1 MNKTLFFVSLGFL
14 AFTSSGLSMAGSHD
28 VRRHVAGKAPDDS
41 ASTSLLLAE
50 DSRKRDDHGNREEAN
65 DHRQPTKGV
74 RQEPAVDTGM
84 QAVPTDAGPGQP
96 GYGWLYF
103 SNPAARR
110 AVVISPEGEYFFN
123 QGHGLR
129 LVTTTTPRR

>member
-1 MNKTLFFVSLGFL
+1 MNKTLFSVSMGFL
-14 AFTSSGLSMAGSHD
+14 AVTSSGLSMAGSHD
-28 VRRHVAGKAPDDS
+28 VRGHVAGKAPV
-41 ASTSLLLAE
+41 
-50 DSRKRDDHGNREEAN
+50 
-65 DHRQPTKGV
+65 GV